1 MDERV
6 DQDLPESSDPEGI
19 FARST
24 ATSWGH
30 AEGQTGEFDMVTAD
44 RGSLAM
50 SRMRYADE

>member
-24 ATSWGH
+24 ATSWGN
-30 AEGQTGEFDMVTAD
+30 AEGQTGEFGMVTAD